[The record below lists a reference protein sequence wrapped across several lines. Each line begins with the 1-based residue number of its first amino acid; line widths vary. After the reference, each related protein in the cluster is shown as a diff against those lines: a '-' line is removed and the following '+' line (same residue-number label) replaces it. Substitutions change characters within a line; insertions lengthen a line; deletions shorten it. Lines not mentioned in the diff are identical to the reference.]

1 VASAS
6 LRVQLGHEE
15 EGLLMIGRLVAAV
28 ALACLTGSVVVAQED
43 AVGAPGPFVL
53 EGESFEL
60 AWTSRPT
67 DTYYKQEYVPE
78 GQTVEAY
85 TQMFMVDVLTNGLSV
100 ENAAGTMVD
109 GLKQRQANDPV
120 VNFAMIENEATGEVI
135 LDFLLSD
142 SSSGTVIVE
151 WNAYRYVPI
160 KDGVAMFGIS
170 RRGYDD
176 GASDLLK
183 GLKSWRMGT
192 IQALAELELPK
203 VVVE

>member
-1 VASAS
+1 
-6 LRVQLGHEE
+6 
-15 EGLLMIGRLVAAV
+15 MIGRLVAAA
-28 ALACLTGSVVVAQED
+28 ALVCFTSSVVMAQED

-60 AWTSRPT
+60 AWTSHPT

-85 TQMFMVDVLTNGLSV
+85 EQMFMVDVLTNGLSV
-100 ENAAGTMVD
+100 EDAAGTMVD

-120 VNFAMIENEATGEVI
+120 VNFAMIENEATGEII
-135 LDFLLSD
+135 LDFVLSD

-151 WNAYRYVPI
+151 WNAYRYVPLEG
-160 KDGVAMFGIS
+160 GVAMFGIS
-170 RRGYDD
+170 RRGYDE
-176 GASDLLK
+176 GASELLK
-183 GLKSWRMGT
+183 GMKGWRKGT
-192 IQALAELELPK
+192 IEALAELELPD

>member
-1 VASAS
+1 
-6 LRVQLGHEE
+6 
-15 EGLLMIGRLVAAV
+15 
-28 ALACLTGSVVVAQED
+28 
-43 AVGAPGPFVL
+43 
-53 EGESFEL
+53 
-60 AWTSRPT
+60 
-67 DTYYKQEYVPE
+67 
-78 GQTVEAY
+78 
-85 TQMFMVDVLTNGLSV
+85 
-100 ENAAGTMVD
+100 MVD

>member
-1 VASAS
+1 M
-6 LRVQLGHEE
+6 H
-15 EGLLMIGRLVAAV
+15 MIGRFVAAV
-28 ALACLTGSVVVAQED
+28 VLVCLSGSVVVAQED

-60 AWTSRPT
+60 AWTSHPT
-67 DTYYKQEYVPE
+67 ETFYKQEYVPE

-85 TQMFMVDVLTNGLSV
+85 SQMFMVDVLTNGISV
-100 ENAAGTMVD
+100 QDAAGTMVD
-109 GLKQRQANDPV
+109 GLKQRQASDPV
-120 VNFAMIENEATGEVI
+120 VNFAMIENEATGEII
-135 LDFLLSD
+135 LDFVLSD

-160 KDGVAMFGIS
+160 EDGVAMFGIS

-176 GASDLLK
+176 GASELLK
-183 GLKSWRMGT
+183 GMKGWRMGT
-192 IQALAELELPK
+192 IEALAGLDLPA